1 MLGNLGEKLEE
12 KAMISFLKRFD
23 ANPFKVK
30 FKDNEYIIGEGAPLF
45 TVDMKE
51 PIPASKL
58 VASTSIALGEA
69 YMDGNLEIEGDLYF
83 ALNHFLGQMDQFS
96 TAGDV
101 LSKLTHN
108 PLTKNIK
115 PKKCRAI
122 TTLAM
127 ISIPSGLMKR
137 CNIPAL
143 TLNTQMTHS
152 TKHK

>member
-1 MLGNLGEKLEE
+1 
-12 KAMISFLKRFD
+12 MISFLKRFD

-30 FKDNEYIIGEGAPLF
+30 FKDNEYIIGEGTPLF

-115 PKKCRAI
+115 PKRYKAI
-122 TTLAM
+122 TILAM
-127 ISIPSGLMKR
+127 IFIPSGLMKL
-137 CNIPAL
+137 CNIPVP
-143 TLNTQMTHS
+143 TLKKKPIPS
-152 TKHK
+152 TKRR